1 MNRES
6 EHMFIRGLLQDYLI
20 SEDECNS
27 DDFDFIYSR
36 KTLGELRDE
45 LTARIERLTST
56 K

>member
-1 MNRES
+1 MSRES
-6 EHMFIRGLLQDYLI
+6 EHLFIRGLIQDYLI

-45 LTARIERLTST
+45 LTARLAKLAST

>member
-1 MNRES
+1 MTREN
-6 EHMFIRGLLQDYLI
+6 EHMFIRGLLQDHLI

-36 KTLGELRDE
+36 KTLGELRNE
-45 LTARIERLTST
+45 LTERIARLTDT